1 MNPCAGFPTYSLSRG
16 APSPLGY
23 ISKQVKFLVFVQFP
37 RQKAVGGEGG
47 IRTHGPCGSLVFK
60 TSSLN
65 HSDTSPYICPGCVRL
80 ISIIYYTTLP
90 AVSQAVRRIFLC
102 GAVMPRCA
110 ASDAAGIC
118 ARADGRLPRRKALPL
133 LFPARQLSGFSG
145 SAPQAGPRSRHA
157 LPRAESTDRNRGPK
171 PPVYFL
177 SSASVI
183 PV

>member
-1 MNPCAGFPTYSLSRG
+1 MNPRAGFPTYSLSRG

-23 ISKQVKFLVFVQFP
+23 ISKQVQFLVFVQFP

-102 GAVMPRCA
+102 GAVMPGTPLPTPQAYAPARTDA
-110 ASDAAGIC
+110 FPAGKRSPFSSLHVSFPAFPDQLRKPVRASGTRSRGPR
-118 ARADGRLPRRKALPL
+118 ARTETGDQSL
-133 LFPARQLSGFSG
+133 LFISSV
-145 SAPQAGPRSRHA
+145 
-157 LPRAESTDRNRGPK
+157 
-171 PPVYFL
+171 PPV
-177 SSASVI
+177 
-183 PV
+183 